1 VSGGGAQPGWRLVDV
16 SPGDEDGWHVLRVRA
31 TATARELVA
40 AAASL
45 PPSVLLDAQEI
56 RPAGSGAVLWFREL
70 PPGVVADSAPWPT
83 SNRPTEAADPAAAPT
98 VVPGRR
104 VEGWVPT
111 LGPATDAVHGL
122 TPFDLAVWEL
132 LHAARHA
139 SAGAWIMT
147 MVRLVPPEAV
157 VALADLVREAR
168 GDGGARRR

>member
-1 VSGGGAQPGWRLVDV
+1 VSGGGPGWRLVDV
-16 SPGDEDGWHVLRVRA
+16 AAGEDNWHVLTVRA

-45 PPSVLLDAQEI
+45 PPSVLLDAQEL
-56 RPAGSGAVLWFREL
+56 RPAGRGAVLRFREL
-70 PPGVVADSAPWPT
+70 PPGVVAGSAPWPT
-83 SNRPTEAADPAAAPT
+83 STGPADTANPAEAPT
-98 VVPGRR
+98 VVAGGA
-104 VEGWVPT
+104 VDGWVPT
-111 LGPATDAVHGL
+111 LGPGTDAVHGF

-147 MVRLVPPEAV
+147 LVRLVPPPAV

-168 GDGGARRR
+168 GGGYCRH